1 MSTVTT
7 LLSSPEAVGVWTL
20 VPDQSRFDFKS
31 TTFWGLTNVKG
42 RFTEFSGEGRI
53 SQDGTAGGRVVIKAA
68 SLQTGIRLR
77 DNHLRSADFF
87 DAQHHPDI
95 VVTVNGVDPADGDE
109 ATVRA
114 EMTIRGNTV
123 ALPLRARVATLGDG
137 AVRVTT
143 TAPVEREQFE
153 VSGNM
158 AGMVGKTTIVS
169 ADTVFRRAAG

>member
-1 MSTVTT
+1 MSTLTT
-7 LLSSPEAVGVWTL
+7 LLGSEAVGVWTL
-20 VPDQSRFDFKS
+20 VPDKSRFEFKN

-42 RFTEFSGEGRI
+42 RFTQFSGEGRI
-53 SQDGTAGGRVVIKAA
+53 SQDGDANGTIVIKAA
-68 SLQTGIRLR
+68 SVQTGIRPR

-95 VVTVNGVDPADGDE
+95 VVTVNGADTNDGDE
-109 ATVRA
+109 VTVRA

-123 ALPLRARVATLGDG
+123 ALPLRARVATLDDG

-143 TAPVEREQFE
+143 TAAVEREQLG

-158 AGMVGKTTIVS
+158 AGMMGKTTTVW
-169 ADTVFRRAAG
+169 ADAVFRRAAG